1 MPRKNV
7 LDLAGKPLIAH
18 TIDAAKAS
26 QLLDRTIVSTDD
38 KEIADVARRLGA
50 SVPFMRPD
58 ELSQDGTTSY
68 AVLAHSVRWLDEN
81 EDYRPDYVMLLQP
94 TSPFR
99 TAQDID
105 NCIQTALDKD
115 ADGVVSLS
123 KSKTHPLWMKY
134 ISDDGQIS
142 EYEPQKGGPS
152 ASYTLRQNLPTIYGV
167 NGAVY
172 LVKREVLVEQN
183 TFYTSRTYAYIMP
196 ADRSLDIDTAWDF
209 RIADLVLRDGGLHET
224 D

>member
-18 TIDAAKAS
+18 TIDAANAS

-38 KEIADVARRLGA
+38 QEIADVSRRFGA
-50 SVPFMRPD
+50 AVPFIRPD

-68 AVLAHSVRWLDEN
+68 AVLAHSVRWLDEK

-105 NCIQTALDKD
+105 NCIRTAVDRD

-123 KSKTHPLWMKY
+123 ESKAHPLWMKY
-134 ISDDGQIS
+134 ISEEGRIS
-142 EYEPQKGGPS
+142 EYAPQKGNPS
-152 ASYTLRQNLPTIYGV
+152 ESYTLRQNLPTIYGV
-167 NGAVY
+167 NGAIY
-172 LVKREVLVEQN
+172 LVKRGVLMEQS
-183 TFYTSRTYAYIMP
+183 TFYTDRTFAYIMP
-196 ADRSLDIDTAWDF
+196 TDRSLDIDTAWDF
-209 RIADLVLRDGGLHET
+209 RLADLVLRDGGLHET

>member
-18 TIDAAKAS
+18 TIGAAKAS

-38 KEIADVARRLGA
+38 KEIADVAHRLGA

-68 AVLAHSVRWLDEN
+68 AVLTHSVRWLDEN

-142 EYEPQKGGPS
+142 EYEPREGGPS